1 MSKIWSSE
9 LMYLFLATVIGFY
22 WVNSISFN
30 QQLGTMCKAL
40 DKAWWGLQRTCL
52 QGANIL
58 VQVTEAISKLQSL
71 LCLDKGLTQHP
82 LFNTASRKKLFSL

>member
-1 MSKIWSSE
+1 MSKMWSSE

-22 WVNSISFN
+22 WVNSILFN

-40 DKAWWGLQRTCL
+40 GKAWWGLQRTCL

-58 VQVTEAISKLQSL
+58 VQLTEAISKLQNLFL
-71 LCLDKGLTQHP
+71 LGQGSYPASIIQHC
-82 LFNTASRKKLFSL
+82 